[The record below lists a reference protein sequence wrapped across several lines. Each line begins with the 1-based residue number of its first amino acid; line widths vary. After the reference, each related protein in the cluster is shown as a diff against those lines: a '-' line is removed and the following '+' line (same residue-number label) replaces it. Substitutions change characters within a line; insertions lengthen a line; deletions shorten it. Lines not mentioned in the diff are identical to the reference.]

1 MWRRWRRW
9 RHGRRCRR
17 LAASCG
23 EPALARY
30 HEACAGL
37 AVDRIDN
44 TPLIAV
50 DLELTGRDRHR
61 HRIVALGWT
70 QVDGGRIRIGSNRH
84 LLIRPPSGPDGGAG
98 GAADGG
104 VAGGV
109 GDSAVIHEL
118 RDSDIAGGVPIEVAL
133 QALFTA
139 ARGRVWVFHHA
150 DLDVAFLRQACL
162 LWAGIA
168 PRFIALDTLR
178 IEHRLRSRRE
188 QPVRPG
194 DLQLDKIR
202 SRYGLPRYAAHHALS
217 DALACAELM
226 LALAAHLE
234 PGSGLRLGPHL
245 RFF

>member
-17 LAASCG
+17 LAARCG
-23 EPALARY
+23 EPTLARY
-30 HEACAGL
+30 LEACAGQ
-37 AVDRIDN
+37 AADRIDN

-84 LLIRPPSGPDGGAG
+84 LLIRPPPAVDSVVD
-98 GAADGG
+98 
-104 VAGGV
+104 GGV
-109 GDSAVIHEL
+109 GDSALIHEL
-118 RDSDIAGGVPIEVAL
+118 RDSDIAGGVPIEGAL

-139 ARGRVWVFHHA
+139 AQGRVWVFHHA
-150 DLDVAFLRQACL
+150 DLDVAFLRQACR

-178 IEHRLRSRRE
+178 IEHRLRRRRE
-188 QPVRPG
+188 QPIRPG
-194 DLQLDKIR
+194 DLQLNKIR
-202 SRYGLPRYAAHHALS
+202 SRYGLPQYAAHHALS

-226 LALAAHLE
+226 LALGAHLE
-234 PGSGLRLGPHL
+234 PGSGLRLSPHL
-245 RFF
+245 RFL

>member
-23 EPALARY
+23 EPTLARY
-30 HEACAGL
+30 LEASAGL
-37 AVDRIDN
+37 AADRIDN

-70 QVDGGRIRIGSNRH
+70 QVDGGRIRIGSSRH
-84 LLIRPPSGPDGGAG
+84 LLIRPPSGPGEKGG
-98 GAADGG
+98 D
-104 VAGGV
+104 GV

-118 RDSDIAGGVPIEVAL
+118 RDSDLAGGVRIEAAL

-139 ARGRVWVFHHA
+139 ARGRVWVLHHA

-168 PRFIALDTLR
+168 PRLIALDTLR

-194 DLQLDKIR
+194 DLALDKIR

-234 PGSGLRLGPHL
+234 PGAGLRLGPHL

>member
-37 AVDRIDN
+37 AADRIDN

-50 DLELTGRDRHR
+50 DLELTGRERHR
-61 HRIVALGWT
+61 HRIVAVGWT
-70 QVDGGRIRIGSNRH
+70 QLDGGRIRIGSNRH
-84 LLIRPPSGPDGGAG
+84 LLIRPPSGPDGAAG
-98 GAADGG
+98 
-104 VAGGV
+104 GGV

-118 RDSDIAGGVPIEVAL
+118 RDSDVAGGVLIETAL
-133 QALFTA
+133 AALFTA

-194 DLQLDKIR
+194 DLQLDKVR
-202 SRYGLPRYAAHHALS
+202 SRYGLPRYAAHHALT

-234 PGSGLRLGPHL
+234 PGSGLKLAPHL